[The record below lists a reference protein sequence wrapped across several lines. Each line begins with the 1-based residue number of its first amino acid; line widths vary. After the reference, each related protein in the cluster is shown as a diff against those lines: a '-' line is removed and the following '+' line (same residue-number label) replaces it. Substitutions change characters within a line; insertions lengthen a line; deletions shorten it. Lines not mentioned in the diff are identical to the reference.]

1 MNRSRI
7 ERTKKLYPKGTRIQL
22 DYMDDFRAVQPGTNG
37 TVTHVDDMGNIQ
49 TKWDNGRTLA
59 VCPDI
64 DIFHTIKEVQ

>member
-37 TVTHVDDMGNIQ
+37 TVAHVDDMGNIH

-64 DIFHTIKEVQ
+64 DIFHKIKEVQ